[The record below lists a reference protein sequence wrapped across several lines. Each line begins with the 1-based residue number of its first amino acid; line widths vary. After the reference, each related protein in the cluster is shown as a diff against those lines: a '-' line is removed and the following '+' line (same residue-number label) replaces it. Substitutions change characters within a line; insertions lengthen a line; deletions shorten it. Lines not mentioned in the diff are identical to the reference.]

1 MSICEAADTSLF
13 PDSCLDVAPATA
25 PITAAPSTAVLAE
38 SASSAAHATPAMP
51 AYRKH
56 RRGIFDLDFSADATS
71 SSELEFSSDSIA
83 DQSTEIIGKSSS
95 IQEAANNIAWSGI
108 DSDSDSVGS
117 GSSNAAKPSATV
129 SDESGIFDIPRGNF
143 LLTSEE
149 GELPAGASPSSMPG
163 TFGGP
168 TTLIFIE
175 SGITIDVDDSRSSS
189 GGALDQLSLPAG
201 PTQVPLSIIQSA
213 IMSAQT
219 SRAVKGWHSAF
230 GEESPATLRSDAAAS
245 FGENDL
251 GALEKDLTAEC
262 ATGMMRCAPD
272 NMGFDTCL
280 FGKWGTIR
288 VCAKG
293 TRCITLPGSSIV
305 CA

>member
-1 MSICEAADTSLF
+1 M
-13 PDSCLDVAPATA
+13 LD
-25 PITAAPSTAVLAE
+25 L
-38 SASSAAHATPAMP
+38 
-51 AYRKH
+51 
-56 RRGIFDLDFSADATS
+56 
-71 SSELEFSSDSIA
+71 
-83 DQSTEIIGKSSS
+83 
-95 IQEAANNIAWSGI
+95 ANNVAWSGI
-108 DSDSDSVGS
+108 DGESA
-117 GSSNAAKPSATV
+117 SSNTANPSATA
-129 SDESGIFDIPRGNF
+129 SDEAGIFDIPRGNF

-149 GELPAGASPSSMPG
+149 SELPAGALPSSPLS
-163 TFGGP
+163 TFGNP

-189 GGALDQLSLPAG
+189 SGGVVNQLPFPAG
-201 PTQVPLSIIQSA
+201 PTQVPLSVIQSA

-219 SRAVKGWHSAF
+219 STAVKEWHSAF

-262 ATGMMRCAPD
+262 ATGMMRCAAD

-280 FGKWGTIR
+280 FGKWGTVR
-288 VCAKG
+288 LCAKG